1 MVVEAPE
8 QAESKTMC
16 FSGALR
22 VLQVLLNTSEVAEQN
37 K

>member
-1 MVVEAPE
+1 MVAEAPQ
-8 QAESKTMC
+8 QAESKMMF

-22 VLQVLLNTSEVAEQN
+22 VLQVLLNASEVAEQN